1 MSTIYRRDFLK
12 GLTLTSAALMLP
24 AVFALEKNDSPTKI
38 NHLIGLG
45 SASFQVFLTLQGQPQ
60 LHKMTVID
68 TEIPE
73 EKNHHIALY
82 PLKDQDM
89 QQDALSAIFN
99 GLFKRDD
106 NYFIVASL
114 GGHTGNDL
122 FVSLAEWMEAHQK
135 NYRFTALLPFHFE
148 GQSAM
153 FRSNEALSHVQH
165 DNLGIIELENFRKKY
180 GHIPL
185 QSAMEHAH
193 HHVLSLWELD
203 WMNDS

>member
-1 MSTIYRRDFLK
+1 MSSIYRRDFLK

-24 AVFALEKNDSPTKI
+24 AVFALGRDDSPTKI

-106 NYFIVASL
+106 NYFIVAGL

-153 FRSNEALSHVQH
+153 FRSNEALSSVKQ
-165 DNLGIIELENFRKKY
+165 DKLSIIELENFRKQY

-185 QSAMEHAH
+185 QSAMELAH
-193 HHVLSLWELD
+193 HQVLSLWALD

>member
-1 MSTIYRRDFLK
+1 MSSIYRRDFLK

-24 AVFALEKNDSPTKI
+24 TVFALGRDDSPTKI

-106 NYFIVASL
+106 NYFIVAGL

-135 NYRFTALLPFHFE
+135 NYRFTALLPFRFE

-153 FRSNEALSHVQH
+153 FRSNEALSSVKQ
-165 DNLGIIELENFRKKY
+165 DKLSIIELENFRKQY

-185 QSAMEHAH
+185 QSAMELAH
-193 HHVLSLWELD
+193 HQVLSLWALD
-203 WMNDS
+203 